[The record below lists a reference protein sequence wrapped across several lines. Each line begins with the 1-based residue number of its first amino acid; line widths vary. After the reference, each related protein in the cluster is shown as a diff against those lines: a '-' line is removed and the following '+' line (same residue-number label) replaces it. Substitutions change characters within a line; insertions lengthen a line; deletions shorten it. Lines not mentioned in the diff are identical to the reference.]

1 MERTVGYSV
10 GIPYREDMAR
20 GVRRVKMENTGHNHN
35 HRKEDTVR
43 RATGPGRPRTQ
54 SSRWPLLGFK
64 SDLRT
69 GLVNS
74 KLGVSLLLK
83 CTQ

>member
-1 MERTVGYSV
+1 MKN
-10 GIPYREDMAR
+10 A
-20 GVRRVKMENTGHNHN
+20 GHNHN
-35 HRKEDTVR
+35 HRKEKDTVR
-43 RATGPGRPRTQ
+43 RAIGPGRPRTQ

-64 SDLRT
+64 SDLEK